1 MKTTLLKF
9 AVTALLASSTA
20 FAIPDSD
27 WDLSNLFN
35 VNSLGAPD
43 AIVDGNI
50 NGDYKFDVDTTT
62 ESGMA
67 SLVSSLT
74 TVISDDGLTA
84 MTTWSPPGS
93 IDINT
98 VFLKAGN
105 QYAAWDTS
113 GVNWSTY
120 SGLYVTQNAIMN
132 NPENAFLGISHETL
146 NGGSTSVP
154 DGGTTAVLLGAGLV
168 VLGLLGRRHSARP
181 NPLALG

>member
-1 MKTTLLKF
+1 MKTSLLKF
-9 AVTALLASSTA
+9 AAAALLASSTA
-20 FAIPDSD
+20 FAIPDPD
-27 WDLSNLFN
+27 WNLSNLFN
-35 VNSLGAPD
+35 VNSLGAP
-43 AIVDGNI
+43 VVEDGNV
-50 NGDYKFDVDTTT
+50 NGDYKFDVDTNT
-62 ESGMA
+62 ESGLA

-120 SGLYVTQNAIMN
+120 TGLYVTQNAIMN
-132 NPENAFLGISHETL
+132 NPENAYLGISHETL
-146 NGGSTSVP
+146 NGGVSVP
-154 DGGTTAVLLGAGLV
+154 DGGTTAVLLGAGLL
-168 VLGLLGRRHSARP
+168 VLGLLGRRKSAS
-181 NPLALG
+181 A

>member
-1 MKTTLLKF
+1 MKTSLLKF
-9 AVTALLASSTA
+9 AAAALLASATVSY
-20 FAIPDSD
+20 AIPDPD
-27 WDLSNLFN
+27 WDLSDLFN
-35 VNSLGAPD
+35 VNSLGAP
-43 AIVDGNI
+43 VVTDGNI
-50 NGDYKFDVDTTT
+50 NGDYKFDVDTST

-113 GVNWSTY
+113 GVDWSSY

-132 NPENAFLGISHETL
+132 DPENAFLGISHETL
-146 NGGSTSVP
+146 NGGGNSVP
-154 DGGTTAVLLGAGLV
+154 DGGTTAVLLGLGLLG
-168 VLGLLGRRHSARP
+168 LGLLGRRKSAM
-181 NPLALG
+181 A

>member
-1 MKTTLLKF
+1 MKTSLLKL
-9 AVTALLASSTA
+9 AAAALLASATVSY
-20 FAIPDSD
+20 AIPDPD
-27 WDLSNLFN
+27 WDLSDLFN
-35 VNSLGAPD
+35 VNSLGAP
-43 AIVDGNI
+43 VVTEGNV
-50 NGDYKFDVDTTT
+50 NGDYKFDVDTST
-62 ESGMA
+62 ESGLA
-67 SLVSSLT
+67 SLVNSLT

-113 GVNWSTY
+113 GVDWSTY

-146 NGGSTSVP
+146 NGGATVP
-154 DGGTTAVLLGAGLV
+154 DGGTTAVLLGLGLV
-168 VLGLLGRRHSARP
+168 GLSLIGRRRASTA
-181 NPLALG
+181 